1 MLYGIASYMSL
12 TGYVKLFF
20 DILNN
25 SSKKLIVFCDSV
37 DMEVT
42 IHTSTGSVQL
52 VVGTQTCAG
61 DKKKLESVIT
71 PAKMASGGT
80 LSALP
85 ICPQPL
91 K

>member
-1 MLYGIASYMSL
+1 M
-12 TGYVKLFF
+12 
-20 DILNN
+20 
-25 SSKKLIVFCDSV
+25 VFRDPV
-37 DMEVT
+37 NMEVT
-42 IHTSTGSVQL
+42 IHTSTGSDQL

-61 DKKKLESVIT
+61 DKKKLASVIN

-80 LSALP
+80 PSALP